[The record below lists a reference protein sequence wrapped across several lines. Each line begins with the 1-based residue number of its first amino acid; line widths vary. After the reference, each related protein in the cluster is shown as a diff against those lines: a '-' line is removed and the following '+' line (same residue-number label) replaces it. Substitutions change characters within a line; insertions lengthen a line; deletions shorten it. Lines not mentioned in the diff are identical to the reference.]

1 MKWQGRRQSE
11 NVEDRRGSGGKKVVA
26 GGGIFLFIMTI
37 VVMLLGGD
45 PRALMQAQQKAA
57 QQAGAGQAGA
67 PQASELSERDVERG
81 EFVSTVLADSE
92 DVWNRLFEKS
102 GLRYEEPKLE
112 LFTQQTRS
120 GCGIASSAAGPF
132 YCPADRKVYLDTAFF
147 DQLDRQLGA
156 PGDFAQAYVVA
167 HEVGHHVQNLLGKTA
182 ELDQIRRRVKPTEYN
197 KYSVMLELQADFYAG
212 VMFHHAQRQKNILEP
227 GDIEEGLRA
236 AAAIGDDTLQERSRG
251 YANQES
257 FTHGTSEQRVRWFM
271 KGLETGDPDQGN
283 TFEASQL

>member
-1 MKWQGRRQSE
+1 MKWQGRRQSD
-11 NVEDRRGSGGKKVVA
+11 NVEDRRGSAGKTVV
-26 GGGIFLFIMTI
+26 GGGIFMVIIAI

-45 PRALMQAQQKAA
+45 PKPLMQAQQ
-57 QQAGAGQAGA
+57 QQAQRARAGQGGA
-67 PQASELSERDVERG
+67 PQQGELSERDVERG
-81 EFVSTVLADSE
+81 EFVGTVLADSE
-92 DVWNRLFEKS
+92 DVWNRLFEQS

-112 LFTQQTRS
+112 LFTQQTQS
-120 GCGIASSAAGPF
+120 GCGLASSAAGPF

-147 DQLDRQLGA
+147 DQLDRELGA

-167 HEVGHHVQNLLGKTA
+167 HEVGHHVQNLLGKTS
-182 ELDQIRRRVKPTEYN
+182 ELDQIRRRVPAAEYN

-212 VMFHHAQRQKNILEP
+212 VMFHHAQRQKNILEE

-236 AAAIGDDTLQERSRG
+236 AAAIGDDTLQKRSGG

-283 TFEASQL
+283 TFESSQL